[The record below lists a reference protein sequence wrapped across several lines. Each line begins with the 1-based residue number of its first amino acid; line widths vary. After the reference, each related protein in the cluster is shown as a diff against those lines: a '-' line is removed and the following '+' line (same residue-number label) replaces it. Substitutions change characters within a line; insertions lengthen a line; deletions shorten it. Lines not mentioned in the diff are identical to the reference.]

1 MNPSL
6 FSADI
11 DSTSHLEA
19 LGFKLQT
26 SSVHL
31 ARTLM
36 IDELEML
43 LSYVADADAPRSVYK
58 DAILN
63 DNCLGKRSSKSKELT
78 LKHLSDLYILD
89 PRASLFRSFLHF
101 WKRDADSHPL
111 LALTLAATRD
121 PFIRLTAPFIAKHQL
136 GEIIK
141 RESLEY
147 FFEGQFPDRYS
158 PATLKSLAQNI
169 NSSWTK
175 TGHLS
180 GRHVKTRSQAQP
192 RAANMAFAIMV
203 SHLMGVRGSLL
214 LESEYVKMLDAS
226 RDKAITLSEE
236 ASAKGWMVFKRIGDV
251 VDVSFP
257 HLTNPTL
264 SSPQ

>member
-1 MNPSL
+1 MNPNL
-6 FSADI
+6 FSDDI
-11 DSTSHLEA
+11 DSASHLDS
-19 LGFKLQT
+19 LGFKLHG

-31 ARTLM
+31 ARTIM

-43 LSYVADADAPRSVYK
+43 LSYVSDADTPRSAYK
-58 DAILN
+58 EAILN

-89 PRASLFRSFLHF
+89 QSVPLFRSFLYF
-101 WKRDADSHPL
+101 WKRDSGSHPL

-141 RESLEY
+141 RESLEA
-147 FFEGQFPDRYS
+147 FFEKEFPHRYS
-158 PATLKSLAQNI
+158 PAMLKSLAQNI

-192 RAANMAFAIMV
+192 RAANLAFAIMV
-203 SHLMGVRGSLL
+203 SHLMGVRGLLL

-226 RDKAITLSEE
+226 RDNAITLAEE
-236 ASAKGWMVFKRIGDV
+236 ASAKGWMIFKRIGDV

-257 HLTNPTL
+257 HLTNPTY